1 MTAYL
6 KPGYDWRHEDSQRS
20 RALSMASEWPVAAGS
35 KEKTSSKLDSCDSLY
50 DSLVTAYLDPH
61 LLAVAAGSKERT
73 SRKLDREHNL
83 VLEFIFLVVW
93 K

>member
-1 MTAYL
+1 M
-6 KPGYDWRHEDSQRS
+6 
-20 RALSMASEWPVAAGS
+20 
-35 KEKTSSKLDSCDSLY
+35 Y
-50 DSLVTAYLDPH
+50 DSLVTAYLVPH

>member
-1 MTAYL
+1 MTAMTAVTACMTAYL

-35 KEKTSSKLDSCDSLY
+35 KERTSS
-50 DSLVTAYLDPH
+50 
-61 LLAVAAGSKERT
+61 
-73 SRKLDREHNL
+73 KLDREHNL